1 MYKNLRIIFTILSA
15 ICVAAVL
22 PIGAFW
28 QFNAAITLAAAAG
41 VFYILM
47 LICKQKQ
54 EELESKNQSIEP
66 LASDKQKQD
75 LQNNEETIKNQS
87 ENNSTNNAEK

>member
-28 QFNAAITLAAAAG
+28 QFNAAITFAAAAG

-54 EELESKNQSIEP
+54 EELESKNQSTAP
-66 LASDKQKQD
+66 LNSDAQKEKTTTA
-75 LQNNEETIKNQS
+75 EES
-87 ENNSTNNAEK
+87 VSTPAKKEE